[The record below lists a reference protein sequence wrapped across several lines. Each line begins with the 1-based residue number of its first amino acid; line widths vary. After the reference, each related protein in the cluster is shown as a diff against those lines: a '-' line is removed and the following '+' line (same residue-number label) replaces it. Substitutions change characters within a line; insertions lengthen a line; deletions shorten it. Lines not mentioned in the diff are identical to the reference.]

1 MYTITEVGK
10 LTGLPASTLRYYEEE
25 GILPQV
31 DRNDIGRRVYSEE
44 VLAWLELVLA
54 LKNTGMSIERIKSY
68 TAMITEG
75 DDRLTDRREMLVHHK
90 QEVEQTLAKTQM
102 NLEKIIRKIAVYDV
116 LMHRQLKNK
125 DPLI

>member
-90 QEVEQTLAKTQM
+90 QEVEQTLAKTQT

>member
-75 DDRLTDRREMLVHHK
+75 DDRLIDRRELLVLHK